1 MTFDQCWEVYP
12 HYQGRSKKAISRA
25 KYDAITS
32 GGLKTF
38 AKDESG
44 NRVALPRHFS
54 QESMLEACK
63 AQAIA
68 VGSER
73 QYVPGWQIF
82 LNQGRFED
90 WSPSERVRMARQ
102 YDEREAER
110 AAHLKVVD

>member
-12 HYQGRSKKAISRA
+12 HFQGRSKKAISRA
-25 KYDAITS
+25 KYNAITT

-44 NRVALPRHFS
+44 NRVPLTLRCSP
-54 QESMLEACK
+54 EVLLEACK

-73 QYVPGWQIF
+73 QYVPGLQVF
-82 LNQGRFED
+82 YNQGRFED
-90 WSPSERVRMARQ
+90 WSDKERKSLARK
-102 YDEREAER
+102 YDERDAR
-110 AAHLKVVD
+110 RSAHLKVVE